1 METAPIM
8 STVGTQST
16 LIPFGDSQ
24 IQADRDLHIGDVSP
38 PTHQYIPSIYLQALH
53 HLETPPT
60 QRYAISA
67 RRKRTKRSPPPL
79 SGNAGTVLKLGATLV
94 PALAWPTN
102 VYTNYVIPT
111 FQSRACV
118 CVRCIPISAAVWSVF
133 FPVCPRAGFRYWSVC
148 VGRGQCPST
157 MRAGRSAW

>member
-111 FQSRACV
+111 FQSRAM
-118 CVRCIPISAAVWSVF
+118 CVRALHTNLCGCVVGVFPCLPKSRFSLLVGVRWSGSV
-133 FPVCPRAGFRYWSVC
+133 PVDNACR
-148 VGRGQCPST
+148 
-157 MRAGRSAW
+157 